1 MLNYE
6 VYELTYG
13 KNVFGIQLKITDF
26 YLTNMDPEIKETLYN
41 ELQEILILMEDM
53 DHNMA
58 IIKLEDL
65 INKIQYDQL

>member
-1 MLNYE
+1 
-6 VYELTYG
+6 
-13 KNVFGIQLKITDF
+13 VFGIQLKITDF
-26 YLTNMDPEIKETLYN
+26 YLTNIDPEVKETLYN

-53 DHNMA
+53 DNNMA

>member
-1 MLNYE
+1 
-6 VYELTYG
+6 
-13 KNVFGIQLKITDF
+13 
-26 YLTNMDPEIKETLYN
+26 MDPEIKETLYN

-53 DHNMA
+53 DNNMV

>member
-1 MLNYE
+1 M
-6 VYELTYG
+6 
-13 KNVFGIQLKITDF
+13 DF
-26 YLTNMDPEIKETLYN
+26 YLTNMDPEIKDTLYN

>member
-1 MLNYE
+1 M
-6 VYELTYG
+6 
-13 KNVFGIQLKITDF
+13 DF

-41 ELQEILILMEDM
+41 ELQEILMLMEDM

>member
-1 MLNYE
+1 M
-6 VYELTYG
+6 
-13 KNVFGIQLKITDF
+13 DF

-53 DHNMA
+53 DNNMA

>member
-1 MLNYE
+1 M
-6 VYELTYG
+6 
-13 KNVFGIQLKITDF
+13 FGIQLKITDF
-26 YLTNMDPEIKETLYN
+26 YLTNIDPEVKETLYN

-53 DHNMA
+53 DNNMA

>member
-1 MLNYE
+1 MDLFGNI
-6 VYELTYG
+6 
-13 KNVFGIQLKITDF
+13 KNNLYI
-26 YLTNMDPEIKETLYN
+26 YNMDPEIKDTLYN

>member
-1 MLNYE
+1 VDLFGNI
-6 VYELTYG
+6 
-13 KNVFGIQLKITDF
+13 KNNLYI
-26 YLTNMDPEIKETLYN
+26 YNMDPEIKETLYN

-53 DHNMA
+53 DNNMA

>member
-1 MLNYE
+1 M
-6 VYELTYG
+6 TYG

-26 YLTNMDPEIKETLYN
+26 YLTSMDPEIKETLYN